1 MIAMLRRRLMSNMAK
16 AKNIATGTVNGSNN
30 KTLTISGL
38 NFRPDHVAIVGISG
52 SADNQRVLAVYDNSQ
67 VSRNYYANTLY
78 AQLTSLSFTDD
89 GVTMTSNTYQYRP
102 PNVSSYYDTN
112 DLFAGT
118 YNYVAWQE

>member
-1 MIAMLRRRLMSNMAK
+1 MGNMAK

-102 PNVSSYYDTN
+102 PNTSSYRDTN
-112 DLFAGT
+112 DLFAGI